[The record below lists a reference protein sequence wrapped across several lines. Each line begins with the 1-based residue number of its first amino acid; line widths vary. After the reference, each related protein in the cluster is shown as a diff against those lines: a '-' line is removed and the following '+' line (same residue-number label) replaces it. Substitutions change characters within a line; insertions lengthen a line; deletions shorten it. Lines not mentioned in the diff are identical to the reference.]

1 MLEDWDY
8 NGKKGHFSDR
18 FSGYSVFVSHDNPDF
33 QTSLR
38 FADLVGKEMKAE
50 GLQYA
55 HRSEACRRA
64 EHCG

>member
-1 MLEDWDY
+1 LGGMLEDWDY

-55 HRSEACRRA
+55 QQ
-64 EHCG
+64 

>member
-18 FSGYSVFVSHDNPDF
+18 FSGYSVFVSHDNPDL

-38 FADLVGKEMKAE
+38 FADLVSKEMKAE
-50 GLQYA
+50 RLQ
-55 HRSEACRRA
+55 
-64 EHCG
+64 